1 MRRRAVLGLLVAL
14 VASPALPADAQTTN
28 TTVSSQ
34 QPPVTAVGNLGG
46 GTVGVGLGGPGGQT
60 QPATGGSTG
69 NGGTQ
74 VIPVSTGGSGGS
86 SQPPPITWTRHYWGS
101 NPFDDPGYGTNAPF
115 VCGSNGFGP
124 GRPYEDVGI
133 DRATGQVVARQS
145 GCENPAQPSQPG
157 SGATVV
163 QQEPPPTAAEI
174 WARVPLPTPVLGI
187 NPSFNGLTGLPS
199 WLWDPNPGPRTA
211 TVTLRGYTAV
221 ATASPVRW
229 EWRMWQS
236 GDTPNVNPDPIVVAT
251 TPGSEAS
258 PAATYMYETNGDF
271 TVTST
276 TTWSGTYTYTGPNTA
291 PTTVSL
297 GTTSRSSSQ
306 PYHVISVRG
315 ARIG

>member
-1 MRRRAVLGLLVAL
+1 MTPRRWALIAVVLLVGSATTEAL
-14 VASPALPADAQTTN
+14 AQTA
-28 TTVSSQ
+28 TTVSPNS
-34 QPPVTAVGNLGG
+34 PPVTAVGNLTNGLN
-46 GTVGVGLGGPGGQT
+46 VGLGGPGGT
-60 QPATGGSTG
+60 AQPNTGSSGS
-69 NGGTQ
+69 TQ
-74 VIPVSTGGSGGS
+74 VIPTSTGSSGGSGGS
-86 SQPPPITWTRHYWGS
+86 STPPPITWTRHYWGS
-101 NPFDDPGYGTNAPF
+101 NPFEDPGYGTNAPF
-115 VCGSNGFGP
+115 ICGSNGFGP

-157 SGATVV
+157 SGVTVV
-163 QQEPPPTAAEI
+163 QQQPPPTAAEI
-174 WARVPLPTPVLGI
+174 WANVPLPTPVLGI

-229 EWRMWQS
+229 EWRMWQN
-236 GDTPNVNPDPIVVAT
+236 GDTPNVNPDPLVVAT

-271 TVTST
+271 TVTTT

-297 GTTSRSSSQ
+297 GTTSRTSSQ

-315 ARIG
+315 ARVG

>member
-1 MRRRAVLGLLVAL
+1 MKRSLAFIVAVAALRVVGIAGEAVA
-14 VASPALPADAQTTN
+14 
-28 TTVSSQ
+28 Q
-34 QPPVTAVGNLGG
+34 QSPPVTAVGNTTPGSF
-46 GTVGVGLGGPGGQT
+46 GVGLGAPGGT
-60 QPATGGSTG
+60 SQPTTSGSGQSSSGGIQVIPTSGGSTPS
-69 NGGTQ
+69 NI
-74 VIPVSTGGSGGS
+74 V
-86 SQPPPITWTRHYWGS
+86 WARHYWGS
-101 NPFDDPGYGTNAPF
+101 NPFEDPGYGTNAPF
-115 VCGSNGFGP
+115 VCGANGFGP

-133 DRATGQVVARQS
+133 DRATGQVVGRQS

-174 WARVPLPTPVLGI
+174 WAHVPLPTPVLGI

-229 EWRMWQS
+229 EWRMWQN

-251 TPGSEAS
+251 RPGSEAS

-297 GTTSRSSSQ
+297 GTTSRTSSQ

-315 ARIG
+315 ARVG